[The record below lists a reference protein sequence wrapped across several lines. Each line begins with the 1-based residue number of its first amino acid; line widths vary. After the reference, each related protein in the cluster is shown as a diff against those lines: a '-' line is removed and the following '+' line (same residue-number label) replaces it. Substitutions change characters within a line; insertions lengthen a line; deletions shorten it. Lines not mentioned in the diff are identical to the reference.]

1 MFSDLIILK
10 CVLIIIYEKIKAE
23 ILFLISQNLVAIGE
37 FFNFNFYLY
46 SNMFVTEVYYRLKN
60 KALSRLKENCI
71 KIK

>member
-1 MFSDLIILK
+1 MFSDLITLK

>member
-1 MFSDLIILK
+1 MFSDLITLK

-23 ILFLISQNLVAIGE
+23 ILFLTSQNLVAIGE